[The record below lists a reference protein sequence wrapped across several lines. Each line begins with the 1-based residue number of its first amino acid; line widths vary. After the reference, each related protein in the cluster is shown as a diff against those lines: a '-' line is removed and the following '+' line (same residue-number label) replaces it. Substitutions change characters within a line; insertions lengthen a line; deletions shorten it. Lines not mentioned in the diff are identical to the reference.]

1 MNIASNWRLT
11 LAVCTAAL
19 AMAGGIAHAQNGR
32 QAQMQAHAQ
41 QMNFLGWQQSQQ
53 AATYISA
60 EEAAAQQQAAAA
72 AAAANRRVR
81 DDAKRDWWGAVV
93 VNTADGSWNVNLN
106 EHSPDIATRSAMGKC
121 NGTCWPVATFANTC
135 VAPAYSQQGGMYFD
149 TGESK
154 RKAAEAA
161 LAACQAGGGAQC
173 RSAEEQTF
181 CTGWKFAY
189 SALDRLNY
197 RMELIAIN
205 RVAKPKLDFFPG
217 GAEFIAKPPAARGTG
232 TRMAPGEGQSSS
244 MNIAQPWSAIAVER
258 GGEAF
263 AMHMGVTERD
273 AKDTA
278 ISKCGKQG
286 CETAVAWTMGE
297 CAAIVRTK
305 DSKGGWKT
313 YSAKAGTKP
322 AAEDAV
328 VTQCVE
334 SEEAVCPVLFNECM
348 HAK

>member
-1 MNIASNWRLT
+1 MST
-11 LAVCTAAL
+11 S
-19 AMAGGIAHAQNGR
+19 MAHAQNGR
-32 QAQMQAHAQ
+32 QTQMQAHAA

-53 AATYISA
+53 AANYISA
-60 EEAAAQQQAAAA
+60 EEAAAQREAAAA

-93 VNTADGSWNVNLN
+93 VNTADGSWNVSLN
-106 EHSPDIATRSAMGKC
+106 EHSQDMAARSAMGNC

-135 VAPAYSQQGGMYFD
+135 VAPAYSQQGGMYLD

-154 RKAAEAA
+154 KKATEAA
-161 LAACQAGGGAQC
+161 LAACQKGGGTQC
-173 RSAEEQTF
+173 RNAEEQTF

-205 RVAKPKLDFFPG
+205 RVAKPKLEYFPG
-217 GAEFIAKPPAARGTG
+217 GAEFIAKPPEARGTG
-232 TRMAPGEGQSSS
+232 TRMAPGGGQSETL
-244 MNIAQPWSAIAVER
+244 NIAQPWSAIAVER
-258 GGEAF
+258 GGKAF
-263 AMHMGVTERD
+263 AIQMGVTERD
-273 AKDTA
+273 ARDTA

-297 CAAIVRTK
+297 CAAIVRTTNP
-305 DSKGGWKT
+305 KGTWKT
-313 YSAKAGTKP
+313 YSAKASTKS
-322 AAEDAV
+322 AAEDDV

-334 SEEAVCPVLFNECM
+334 SEEKVCPVLFNDCM
-348 HAK
+348 HAR